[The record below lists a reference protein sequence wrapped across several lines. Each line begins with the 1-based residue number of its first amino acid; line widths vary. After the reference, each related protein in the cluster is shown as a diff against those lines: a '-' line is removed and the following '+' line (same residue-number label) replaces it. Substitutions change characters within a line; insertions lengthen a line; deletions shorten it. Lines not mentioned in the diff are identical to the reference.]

1 MVYVTRHSTLFVSSD
16 ITLLPWLI
24 LAQTYRRLVN
34 ISLISELM
42 ISQSGIHCCPVLDN
56 FGKKGCRGPLAV
68 FGARSNRLARWRL
81 HKQRGKHLAGTRP
94 PRRSLA
100 LHPIPD
106 GASLNLCYRRKPCF
120 GLGDL
125 LSLQPISA
133 LDQSRFTHLG
143 FLIDARLAELAG

>member
-1 MVYVTRHSTLFVSSD
+1 MQTGARRNADSRKRSLHIVVYPSPLIFNPANESSTVIVYVTRYSALFVSSD

-34 ISLISELM
+34 ISLFSKLM
-42 ISQSGIHCCPVLDN
+42 IVQSGIHCCPVLDN
-56 FGKKGCRGPLAV
+56 FVKKGCRGALAV

-100 LHPIPD
+100 LNPIPD
-106 GASLNLCYRRKPCF
+106 GVNLNLCYRR
-120 GLGDL
+120 
-125 LSLQPISA
+125 
-133 LDQSRFTHLG
+133 
-143 FLIDARLAELAG
+143 

>member
-1 MVYVTRHSTLFVSSD
+1 M
-16 ITLLPWLI
+16 
-24 LAQTYRRLVN
+24 AN
-34 ISLISELM
+34 ISLFSELM
-42 ISQSGIHCCPVLDN
+42 IGQSGIHCCPVLDN
-56 FGKKGCRGPLAV
+56 FGKKGCRGALAV

-106 GASLNLCYRRKPCF
+106 GVNLNLCL

-133 LDQSRFTHLG
+133 FDQYRFTHFG
-143 FLIDARLAELAG
+143 FLSDARLAELAG